1 MEMRRKERGEEGKRR
16 TKERKGKR
24 KEEDHEAMGRAPAAF
39 YMSKTL
45 SKSFGSKRKGRK
57 IPGGNRENKL
67 AFLDPA
73 KAPPKS
79 KVLTTQPLS
88 RQRHA
93 FIRMLV
99 GCLPNGETVVTT
111 WSTHDDVP

>member
-1 MEMRRKERGEEGKRR
+1 MKRW
-16 TKERKGKR
+16 
-24 KEEDHEAMGRAPAAF
+24 AALPRPS
-39 YMSKTL
+39 MSKTL

-73 KAPPKS
+73 KVPPKS
-79 KVLTTQPLS
+79 KVLPTQSLS

-99 GCLPNGETVVTT
+99 GCVPNGETVVTT
-111 WSTHDDVP
+111 WSTHDDVPSRSREMAMMSIE

>member
-1 MEMRRKERGEEGKRR
+1 
-16 TKERKGKR
+16 
-24 KEEDHEAMGRAPAAF
+24 MGRAPAAF

-45 SKSFGSKRKGRK
+45 SKSFGSKRKKGEK
-57 IPGGNRENKL
+57 IPGENRENKL

-79 KVLTTQPLS
+79 KVLPTQSLS

-99 GCLPNGETVVTT
+99 GCVPNGETVVTT
-111 WSTHDDVP
+111 WSTHDDVPSRSREMAMMSIE

>member
-1 MEMRRKERGEEGKRR
+1 MRKKGGGRKKKR
-16 TKERKGKR
+16 KKKRKGIRNSLKIVR
-24 KEEDHEAMGRAPAAF
+24 E
-39 YMSKTL
+39 
-45 SKSFGSKRKGRK
+45 GRK

-79 KVLTTQPLS
+79 KGLPTQSLS

-99 GCLPNGETVVTT
+99 GCVPNGETVVTT
-111 WSTHDDVP
+111 WSTHDDVPSRSREMAMMSIE

>member
-1 MEMRRKERGEEGKRR
+1 MKRWAALQRPSTCPKLSQNRSGRSEKGDKSRGE
-16 TKERKGKR
+16 
-24 KEEDHEAMGRAPAAF
+24 
-39 YMSKTL
+39 
-45 SKSFGSKRKGRK
+45 
-57 IPGGNRENKL
+57 NRENKL

-79 KVLTTQPLS
+79 KVLPTQSLS

-99 GCLPNGETVVTT
+99 GCVPHGETVVTT
-111 WSTHDDVP
+111 WSTHNDVP